1 MALLTAAARLLGA
14 KNSSCL
20 VLAVQHANVSSM
32 NLKDVLSN
40 LIPKEQARIKA
51 FRQQHGK
58 TVVGQ
63 ITVDMLYGGMTG
75 MKGLVYETSVLDPDE
90 DIRFGGHSIPDGQ
103 KLLPTAKG
111 GEEPLPEA
119 LFWLLVTGQM
129 PTEEQVSWLSQE
141 WAKRAALPSHVVT
154 MLDNLPTNLYPMSQ
168 LSAAITVLNKLQYY
182 GMTEMNYYTVL
193 FGVSGALGIPAQLI
207 WSRALGVPLEM
218 PKSMSTDGL
227 MKFVDSKSGLGTN
240 NTNPQDRDGSHVSAE
255 ETRDRSGML
264 WSKGSSSF
272 CSIPKVSI
280 ISSKLNGFPISPA
293 MATVLQRSLFGN
305 TTHVLGSDWRK
316 AHFKF
321 HSPFSDLAFALQV
334 EKGGAQSIQ
343 MAVQGTLIKYLLFSR
358 EEKDC
363 NLHSSLCNL
372 SQREQE
378 QALAAVLAG
387 ILWTAGATQKAVI
400 CFVNKDIHSTSILDY
415 SSDNFIERF
424 KGEGSHG
431 VILFLYSL
439 VFSRTFERLQKDL
452 DITTTH
458 LLQARA
464 GNILCRQAVINMIL
478 TGRASPNVFNGYEK
492 GSSEETLHG
501 VLTRSDIGYLQWGK
515 DSSEHDRLSQVGSML
530 RTPTFPI
537 WLCNINGNYS
547 ILFCT
552 NRQLLSDWK
561 MERVFDLHFYSGQPS
576 QKKLVHLTIDT
587 HSHHWER
594 ERHED
599 KYGSGRRFSPVEMA
613 IRTKWRE
620 ATVNWNG
627 TSPFF

>member
-168 LSAAITVLNKLQYY
+168 LSAAITVLNS
-182 GMTEMNYYTVL
+182 ENN
-193 FGVSGALGIPAQLI
+193 FA
-207 WSRALGVPLEM
+207 RAY
-218 PKSMSTDGL
+218 S
-227 MKFVDSKSGLGTN
+227 
-240 NTNPQDRDGSHVSAE
+240 
-255 ETRDRSGML
+255 
-264 WSKGSSSF
+264 
-272 CSIPKVSI
+272 
-280 ISSKLNGFPISPA
+280 
-293 MATVLQRSLFGN
+293 VLQRSLFGN

-415 SSDNFIERF
+415 SSDNFIER
-424 KGEGSHG
+424 
-431 VILFLYSL
+431 
-439 VFSRTFERLQKDL
+439 
-452 DITTTH
+452 
-458 LLQARA
+458 
-464 GNILCRQAVINMIL
+464 
-478 TGRASPNVFNGYEK
+478 
-492 GSSEETLHG
+492 
-501 VLTRSDIGYLQWGK
+501 
-515 DSSEHDRLSQVGSML
+515 VGSML

-576 QKKLVHLTIDT
+576 QKKLVHLTIGPLIP
-587 HSHHWER
+587 S
-594 ERHED
+594 
-599 KYGSGRRFSPVEMA
+599 S
-613 IRTKWRE
+613 
-620 ATVNWNG
+620 
-627 TSPFF
+627 

>member
-1 MALLTAAARLLGA
+1 MDTEI
-14 KNSSCL
+14 S
-20 VLAVQHANVSSM
+20 VQ
-32 NLKDVLSN
+32 
-40 LIPKEQARIKA
+40 EQ
-51 FRQQHGK
+51 
-58 TVVGQ
+58 
-63 ITVDMLYGGMTG
+63 
-75 MKGLVYETSVLDPDE
+75 S
-90 DIRFGGHSIPDGQ
+90 
-103 KLLPTAKG
+103 
-111 GEEPLPEA
+111 
-119 LFWLLVTGQM
+119 
-129 PTEEQVSWLSQE
+129 
-141 WAKRAALPSHVVT
+141 
-154 MLDNLPTNLYPMSQ
+154 
-168 LSAAITVLNKLQYY
+168 
-182 GMTEMNYYTVL
+182 
-193 FGVSGALGIPAQLI
+193 
-207 WSRALGVPLEM
+207 PLELDLNEITE
-218 PKSMSTDGL
+218 KILFLDKWRGI
-227 MKFVDSKSGLGTN
+227 FRYYRLGTN

-363 NLHSSLCNL
+363 NLHSLCNL

-415 SSDNFIERF
+415 SSDNFIERLQLFEFSDKEATEKFIYDHLQCF